1 MNIFKHLLIITFFFI
16 NAHGEKFELSLM
28 SKSIKN
34 ANVLLLTANA
44 NQNNK
49 LYAILNEK
57 KIEFNKH
64 PFKKNKIYALV
75 PFHYFMEEKK
85 HQLIITY
92 TLNDKA
98 FFEGY
103 DITLTQDSYLSE
115 EIKVSN
121 SKVSLSKK
129 NKLRTSK
136 EYQEAINVYNSV
148 NTENYWFDDF
158 IYPLDSRIT
167 SPFGTKR
174 VYNDITKS
182 YHTGIDFKAALN
194 TKIKASNNGI
204 VKISK
209 NRFYAGNSIII
220 DHGHG
225 VYTCYFHLNKMF
237 VSVGDF
243 VQKGDIIGLSGS
255 TGRST
260 GPHLH
265 FATFVN
271 GVQVNP
277 TNLLE
282 TLNTLN

>member
-1 MNIFKHLLIITFFFI
+1 MNIFKYLLILILFLI
-16 NAHGEKFELSLM
+16 NAQAEKLELTLM
-28 SKSIKN
+28 AKSVKN

-44 NQNNK
+44 NENNK
-49 LYAILNEK
+49 LFAILNDK
-57 KIEFNKH
+57 KIEFNAH
-64 PFKKNKIYALV
+64 PFRTNKFYALV

-85 HQLIITY
+85 HQLIVTY
-92 TLNDKA
+92 SVNEKE

-103 DITLTQDSYLSE
+103 DITLEQDSYLSE

-148 NTENYWFDDF
+148 SPKNYWFEDF
-158 IYPLDSRIT
+158 IYPLDSKIT

-174 VYNDITKS
+174 VYNNATKS
-182 YHTGIDFKAALN
+182 YHTGIDFKAPLN
-194 TKIKASNNGI
+194 TKIKASNNGV

-225 VYTCYFHLNKMF
+225 IYTCYFHLNKMF

-271 GVQVNP
+271 GVQINP

>member
-1 MNIFKHLLIITFFFI
+1 MNIFKHLLIFILFFI
-16 NAHGEKFELSLM
+16 NAHAEKLELTIM
-28 SKSIKN
+28 AKSIKN

-44 NQNNK
+44 NENNN
-49 LYAILNEK
+49 LFAILNDK
-57 KIEFNKH
+57 KIEFNAH
-64 PFKKNKIYALV
+64 PFKKNKFYALV

-92 TLNDKA
+92 TVNEKEV
-98 FFEGY
+98 FEGY

-148 NTENYWFDDF
+148 SATNYWFEDF
-158 IYPLDSRIT
+158 IYPLDSKIT

-174 VYNDITKS
+174 VYNNSTKS
-182 YHTGIDFKAALN
+182 YHTGIDFKAPLN
-194 TKIKASNNGI
+194 TKIKASNNG
-204 VKISK
+204 VVRISK

-243 VQKGDIIGLSGS
+243 VQKGDIIGLSGT

-277 TNLLE
+277 TTLLK

>member
-1 MNIFKHLLIITFFFI
+1 MNIFKYLLILILFLI
-16 NAHGEKFELSLM
+16 NAQAEKLELTLM
-28 SKSIKN
+28 AKSIKN

-44 NQNNK
+44 NENNN
-49 LYAILNEK
+49 LFAILNDK
-57 KIEFNKH
+57 KIEFNPH
-64 PFKKNKIYALV
+64 PFKKKKFYALV
-75 PFHYFMEEKK
+75 PFHYFMEEKE

-92 TLNDKA
+92 TVNEKE
-98 FFEGY
+98 FYEGY
-103 DITLTQDSYLSE
+103 DITLAQDSYLSE
-115 EIKVSN
+115 KIKVSN

-136 EYQEAINVYNSV
+136 EYQEAINIYNSV
-148 NTENYWFDDF
+148 SSKNYWFEDF
-158 IYPLDSRIT
+158 IYPLDSKIT

-174 VYNDITKS
+174 VYNNTTKS
-182 YHTGIDFKAALN
+182 YHTGVDFKAPLN
-194 TKIKASNNGI
+194 TKIKASNNGV

-225 VYTCYFHLNKMF
+225 IYTCYFHLNKMF
-237 VSVGDF
+237 VSVGEF
-243 VQKGDIIGLSGS
+243 VQKGDIIGLSGT

-271 GVQVNP
+271 GVQINP
-277 TNLLE
+277 TNLLK

>member
-1 MNIFKHLLIITFFFI
+1 MKIFKLLLILILFLI
-16 NAHGEKFELSLM
+16 NAQGEKLELTLM
-28 SKSIKN
+28 AKSIKN

-44 NQNNK
+44 NENNN
-49 LYAILNEK
+49 LFAILNDK
-57 KIEFNKH
+57 KIGFNPH
-64 PFKKNKIYALV
+64 PFKKNKFYVLV
-75 PFHYFMEEKK
+75 PFHYFMEEKE

-92 TLNDKA
+92 TVNEKE
-98 FFEGY
+98 FYEGY
-103 DITLTQDSYLSE
+103 DITLAQDSYLSE
-115 EIKVSN
+115 KIKVSN

-136 EYQEAINVYNSV
+136 EYQEAINIYNSV
-148 NTENYWFDDF
+148 SSKNYWFEDF
-158 IYPLDSRIT
+158 IYPLDSKIT

-174 VYNDITKS
+174 VYNNTTKS
-182 YHTGIDFKAALN
+182 YHTGVDFKAPLN
-194 TKIKASNNGI
+194 TKIKASNNGV

-225 VYTCYFHLNKMF
+225 IYTCYFHLNKMF
-237 VSVGDF
+237 VSVGEF

-271 GVQVNP
+271 GVQINP